1 MISTRQDTVIGN
13 ARIVLAERVIEHGWV
28 AFANGRIEAIDEG
41 DAPSGSED
49 AGGDLMMP
57 GLIELHTDHLEAHY
71 VPRPKVFWDP
81 VAAVISYDGQLATS
95 GITTVLDS
103 LRVWR
108 EDGAEEVDG
117 RADLMAKAIAAARA
131 ANLLRADHF
140 LHLRCEIPMPSVV
153 EEATELVGRPD
164 VKLMSLM
171 DHTPGQ
177 RQFRDEGKLRD
188 YYRGKGGGRT
198 DSELDVLFERRFAYQ
213 KAYAADNLRAIVA
226 LARQYS
232 IPLAS
237 HDDTTEENV
246 GDAIRERVSV
256 AEFPTTLEAARGL
269 HRAGIAI
276 LMGAPNVVR
285 GGSHSGNIAALDLA
299 GEGLLDI
306 LSSDYVPSSLLMAA
320 IQLPLRMP
328 KIDLASAIR
337 TVTKT
342 PAEAVGLT
350 DRGEIA
356 LGKRADLIRVH
367 VARDLPVVRS
377 VWREG
382 HRVA

>member
-1 MISTRQDTVIGN
+1 MTSTRSETIIGN
-13 ARIVLAERVIEHGWV
+13 ARIVLADRVIERGWI
-28 AFANGRIEAIDEG
+28 AFSDGRVTGYGEG
-41 DAPSGSED
+41 STPAGNEN
-49 AGGDLMMP
+49 AGGDLIMP

-81 VAAVISYDGQLATS
+81 IAAVVSYDGQLATS

-117 RADLMAKAIAAARA
+117 RAGVLAEAIAAARDA
-131 ANLLRADHF
+131 ELLRSDHF

-153 EEATELVGRPD
+153 EEAKELIGRPD
-164 VKLMSLM
+164 VRLMSLM

-177 RQFRDEGKLRD
+177 RQFRNETKLRD
-188 YYRGKGGGRT
+188 YYRGKGPGMT
-198 DSELDVLFERRFAYQ
+198 DAELDILFERRFAYQ
-213 KAYAADNLRAIVA
+213 KAHAATNMREIVA
-226 LARQYS
+226 LAHQYE

-237 HDDTTEENV
+237 HDDTTDENV
-246 GDAIRERVSV
+246 ADAVRDRVSV
-256 AEFPTTLEAARGL
+256 AEFPTTMEAARRL
-269 HRAGIAI
+269 HQAGIGI

-285 GGSHSGNIAALDLA
+285 GGSHSGNIAAVDLA
-299 GEGLLDI
+299 REGLLDI
-306 LSSDYVPSSLLMAA
+306 LSSDYIPSSLLMAA
-320 IQLPLRMP
+320 LQLPQRVP
-328 KIDLASAIR
+328 AIDLASAIR

-342 PAEAVGLT
+342 PAEAVGLA

-356 LGKRADLIRVH
+356 IGKRADLIRVH
-367 VARDLPVVRS
+367 VARDVPVVRT

>member
-1 MISTRQDTVIGN
+1 MTSEQNDAVFSN
-13 ARIVLAERVIEHGWV
+13 ARVVLKDRVIERGWV
-28 AFANGRIEAIDEG
+28 AVVDGKIADMGEG
-41 DAPSGSED
+41 KAPEHGED
-49 AGGDLMMP
+49 LRGDLLMP

-71 VPRPKVFWDP
+71 VPRPKVLWDP
-81 VAAVISYDGQLATS
+81 VAAVVSYDGQLATS

-108 EDGAEEVDG
+108 EEGAEDVDG
-117 RADLMAKAIAAARA
+117 QAGILAEAISTARDA
-131 ANLLRADHF
+131 RLLRADHF

-153 EEATELVGRPD
+153 EEAKELVGRPD
-164 VKLMSLM
+164 IRLMSLM

-188 YYRGKGGGRT
+188 YYRGKSGGLT
-198 DSELDVLFERRFAYQ
+198 DAQLDVMFERRFFYQ
-213 KAYAADNLRAIVA
+213 KTYGEANMREIVA
-226 LARQYS
+226 LAHSYD

-246 GDAIRERVSV
+246 IDAIRDRVSV
-256 AEFPTTLEAARGL
+256 AEFPTTMEAARGL
-269 HRAGIAI
+269 HQAGIHV

-285 GGSHSGNIAALDLA
+285 GGSHSGNIAAVDLA
-299 GEGLLDI
+299 REGLLDI
-306 LSSDYVPSSLLMAA
+306 MSSDYIPSSLLMAA
-320 IQLPLRMP
+320 LQLPKHVP
-328 KIDLASAIR
+328 AIDLASAVR

-342 PAEAVGLT
+342 AAEAVGLS

-356 LGKRADLIRVH
+356 AGKRADLIRVH
-367 VARDLPVVRS
+367 LARDLPVVRS

-382 HRVA
+382 YRVA

>member
-1 MISTRQDTVIGN
+1 MNSERTEMVLTN
-13 ARIVLAERVIEHGWV
+13 ARLVLGDHVLERGWV
-28 AFANGRIEAIDEG
+28 AASGGKIVEFGEG
-41 DAPSGSED
+41 DAPGGGED
-49 AGGDLMMP
+49 VQGDLVMP

-81 VAAVISYDGQLATS
+81 VAAVVSYDGQLATS

-108 EDGAEEVDG
+108 EEGAEDVDG
-117 RADLMAKAIAAARA
+117 QAGILAEAISAARDA
-131 ANLLRADHF
+131 RLLRAEHF

-153 EEATELVGRPD
+153 EEAKELIDRPD
-164 VKLMSLM
+164 IRLMSLM

-188 YYRGKGGGRT
+188 YYRGKSGGLT
-198 DSELDVLFERRFAYQ
+198 DAELDVMFERRFFYQ
-213 KAYAADNLRAIVA
+213 KTYGETNMREIVA
-226 LARQYS
+226 LAHRYD

-237 HDDTTEENV
+237 HDDTTEQNV
-246 GDAIRERVSV
+246 ADAIRDRVSV
-256 AEFPTTLEAARGL
+256 AEFPTTMEAARGL
-269 HRAGIAI
+269 HQAGISV

-285 GGSHSGNIAALDLA
+285 GGSHSGNIAAVDLA
-299 GEGLLDI
+299 REGLLDI
-306 LSSDYVPSSLLMAA
+306 MSSDYIPSSLLMAA
-320 IQLPLRMP
+320 MQLPRHVP
-328 KIDLASAIR
+328 AIDLAAAVR

-342 PAEAVGLT
+342 AAEAIGLN
-350 DRGEIA
+350 DRGEVSV
-356 LGKRADLIRVH
+356 GKRADLIRVH
-367 VARDLPVVRS
+367 VAHDVPVVRS